1 MKYLVIELSTFN
13 NSLEESPPKKR
24 KIDSSQANR
33 FIVVSED
40 EEKIEVD
47 QSNSK
52 AADEKTPTESKDDK
66 TIDTAESKDQEKPA
80 ASSST
85 LPASSALG
93 SIKIDL
99 IKDIESHIEIIYE
112 CLDELNETI
121 NASGSNSS
129 QNKAAPSEKLAS
141 SEAASQEPENA
152 VKESTEVDSEKSD
165 DHAAQN
171 ESKNE

>member
-1 MKYLVIELSTFN
+1 ME
-13 NSLEESPPKKR
+13 
-24 KIDSSQANR
+24 
-33 FIVVSED
+33 
-40 EEKIEVD
+40 

-52 AADEKTPTESKDDK
+52 PADEKTPTESKDDK
-66 TIDTAESKDQEKPA
+66 AVDASESKDQEKPA
-80 ASSST
+80 ASSSI

-129 QNKAAPSEKLAS
+129 QNKAAS
-141 SEAASQEPENA
+141 SEVVATSETASQESDNI
-152 VKESTEVDSEKSD
+152 VKESTEVDGEKSD